1 MKVLIRGLLTTVM
14 VITIFLLCSC
24 TYVKQIINDEIISH
38 IGRET
43 FTTEI
48 SDSIES
54 QMPEIDEQKK
64 QEIKDLLDN
73 NEQLNNI
80 VDTIS
85 ERIVADLS
93 KDEIENIDI
102 NDDIKTFL
110 QENKDLFIGAIGDE
124 ISEEEID
131 RAIDEAISETDFNQV
146 YRDAVKSVQNDMDQD
161 VQTVLDVYNYITSQ
175 EFLTILIIVFVVA
188 MAITFLLQKP
198 HYKGI
203 VNVSIATIVSAVLVV
218 PIALIMNMILQAILE
233 EIDTAI
239 ALNANPIWMSAGCLL
254 AIGILLLIVNYLIE
268 QKKKECLLFIL
279 LFSLLFSFFECTRLT

>member
-124 ISEEEID
+124 ISEKEINQ
-131 RAIDEAISETDFNQV
+131 AIDEAISETDFNQV

-268 QKKKECLLFIL
+268 QKKKEVAQ
-279 LFSLLFSFFECTRLT
+279 

>member
-85 ERIVADLS
+85 KRIVADLS

-131 RAIDEAISETDFNQV
+131 QAIDEAISETDFNQV

-161 VQTVLDVYNYITSQ
+161 IQTVLDVYNYITSQ

-233 EIDTAI
+233 EIDTAN

-268 QKKKECLLFIL
+268 QKKKEVAQ
-279 LFSLLFSFFECTRLT
+279 

>member
-131 RAIDEAISETDFNQV
+131 QAIDEAISETDFNQV
-146 YRDAVKSVQNDMDQD
+146 YRDAVKSVQNDIDQD
-161 VQTVLDVYNYITSQ
+161 VQTVLDIYNYITSQ

-254 AIGILLLIVNYLIE
+254 AIGILLLIVKYLIE
-268 QKKKECLLFIL
+268 QKKKEVAQ
-279 LFSLLFSFFECTRLT
+279 

>member
-93 KDEIENIDI
+93 KDEIKNIDI

-131 RAIDEAISETDFNQV
+131 RAIDEAISETDFNQA

-254 AIGILLLIVNYLIE
+254 AIGILLLIVKYLIE
-268 QKKKECLLFIL
+268 QKKKEVAQ
-279 LFSLLFSFFECTRLT
+279 

>member
-93 KDEIENIDI
+93 KDEIKNIDI

-124 ISEEEID
+124 ISEKEID
-131 RAIDEAISETDFNQV
+131 QAIDEAISETDFNQV

-268 QKKKECLLFIL
+268 QKKKEVAQ
-279 LFSLLFSFFECTRLT
+279 

>member
-131 RAIDEAISETDFNQV
+131 QAIDEAISETDFNQV

-161 VQTVLDVYNYITSQ
+161 IQTVLDVYNYITSQ

-203 VNVSIATIVSAVLVV
+203 VNVSIATIVSTVLVV
-218 PIALIMNMILQAILE
+218 PVALIMNMILQAILE
-233 EIDTAI
+233 EIDTAN

-254 AIGILLLIVNYLIE
+254 AIGIMLLIVNYLIE
-268 QKKKECLLFIL
+268 QKKKEVAQ
-279 LFSLLFSFFECTRLT
+279 

>member
-64 QEIKDLLDN
+64 QEIKDLLGN

-268 QKKKECLLFIL
+268 QKKKEVAQ
-279 LFSLLFSFFECTRLT
+279 

>member
-131 RAIDEAISETDFNQV
+131 QAIDEAISETDFNQV

-175 EFLTILIIVFVVA
+175 EFLSILIIVFVVA

-239 ALNANPIWMSAGCLL
+239 VLNANPIWMSAGCLL

-268 QKKKECLLFIL
+268 QKKKEVAQ
-279 LFSLLFSFFECTRLT
+279 

>member
-43 FTTEI
+43 FKTEI

-131 RAIDEAISETDFNQV
+131 QAIDEAISETDFNQV

-268 QKKKECLLFIL
+268 QKKKEVAQ
-279 LFSLLFSFFECTRLT
+279 

>member
-24 TYVKQIINDEIISH
+24 TYVKQIINDEIISY

-93 KDEIENIDI
+93 KDKIENIDI

-146 YRDAVKSVQNDMDQD
+146 YRDTVKSVQNDMDQD

-268 QKKKECLLFIL
+268 QKKKEVAQ
-279 LFSLLFSFFECTRLT
+279 

>member
-131 RAIDEAISETDFNQV
+131 QAIDEAISETDFNQV

-203 VNVSIATIVSAVLVV
+203 VNASIATIVSAVLVV

-233 EIDTAI
+233 EFDTAI

-268 QKKKECLLFIL
+268 QKKKEVAQ
-279 LFSLLFSFFECTRLT
+279 

>member
-48 SDSIES
+48 SNSIES

-131 RAIDEAISETDFNQV
+131 QAIDEAISETDFNQV

-161 VQTVLDVYNYITSQ
+161 VQTVLDIYNYITSQ

-268 QKKKECLLFIL
+268 QKKKEVAQ
-279 LFSLLFSFFECTRLT
+279 

>member
-131 RAIDEAISETDFNQV
+131 QAIDEAISETDFNQV
-146 YRDAVKSVQNDMDQD
+146 YRGAVKSVQNDMNQD

-175 EFLTILIIVFVVA
+175 EFLSILIIVFVVA

-218 PIALIMNMILQAILE
+218 PIALIMNTILQAILE

-239 ALNANPIWMSAGCLL
+239 VLNANPIWMSAGCLL
-254 AIGILLLIVNYLIE
+254 AIGILLLIVKYLIE
-268 QKKKECLLFIL
+268 QKKKEVAQ
-279 LFSLLFSFFECTRLT
+279 

>member
-24 TYVKQIINDEIISH
+24 TYIKQIINDEIISH

-131 RAIDEAISETDFNQV
+131 QAIDEAISETDFNQV
-146 YRDAVKSVQNDMDQD
+146 YRDAVKSVQSDMDQD

-175 EFLTILIIVFVVA
+175 EFLSILIIVFVVA

-268 QKKKECLLFIL
+268 QKKKEVAQ
-279 LFSLLFSFFECTRLT
+279 

>member
-93 KDEIENIDI
+93 KDKIENIDI

-146 YRDAVKSVQNDMDQD
+146 YRDTVKSVQNDMDQD

-268 QKKKECLLFIL
+268 QKKKEVAQ
-279 LFSLLFSFFECTRLT
+279 

>member
-1 MKVLIRGLLTTVM
+1 MKVLIREILTTVM
-14 VITIFLLCSC
+14 VITILLLCSC

-131 RAIDEAISETDFNQV
+131 QAIDEAISETDFNQV

-175 EFLTILIIVFVVA
+175 EFLSILIIVFVVA

-268 QKKKECLLFIL
+268 QKKKEVAQ
-279 LFSLLFSFFECTRLT
+279 

>member
-24 TYVKQIINDEIISH
+24 TYVKQIINDEIISY

-85 ERIVADLS
+85 ERIVAALS

-268 QKKKECLLFIL
+268 QKKKEVAQ
-279 LFSLLFSFFECTRLT
+279 

>member
-48 SDSIES
+48 SNSIES
-54 QMPEIDEQKK
+54 QMPKIDEQKK

-93 KDEIENIDI
+93 KDEIKNIDI

-131 RAIDEAISETDFNQV
+131 QAIDEAISETDFNQV
-146 YRDAVKSVQNDMDQD
+146 YRDVVKSVQNDMDQD

-268 QKKKECLLFIL
+268 QKKKEVAQ
-279 LFSLLFSFFECTRLT
+279 

>member
-131 RAIDEAISETDFNQV
+131 QAIDEAISETDFNQV

-233 EIDTAI
+233 ETDTAI

-268 QKKKECLLFIL
+268 QKKKEVAQ
-279 LFSLLFSFFECTRLT
+279 

>member
-131 RAIDEAISETDFNQV
+131 QAIDQAIDEAISETDFNQV
-146 YRDAVKSVQNDMDQD
+146 YRDVVKSVQNDMDQD

-233 EIDTAI
+233 EIDTANV
-239 ALNANPIWMSAGCLL
+239 LNANPIWMSAGCLL

-268 QKKKECLLFIL
+268 QKKKEVAQ
-279 LFSLLFSFFECTRLT
+279 

>member
-64 QEIKDLLDN
+64 QEIKDLLEN

-93 KDEIENIDI
+93 KDKIENIDI

-131 RAIDEAISETDFNQV
+131 QAIDEAISETDFNQV
-146 YRDAVKSVQNDMDQD
+146 YRDTVKSVQNDMDQD

-268 QKKKECLLFIL
+268 QKKKEVAQ
-279 LFSLLFSFFECTRLT
+279 

>member
-93 KDEIENIDI
+93 KDEIE
-102 NDDIKTFL
+102 KTSIL
-110 QENKDLFIGAIGDE
+110 TM
-124 ISEEEID
+124 ISKRFYKKTKICL
-131 RAIDEAISETDFNQV
+131 
-146 YRDAVKSVQNDMDQD
+146 SV
-161 VQTVLDVYNYITSQ
+161 
-175 EFLTILIIVFVVA
+175 
-188 MAITFLLQKP
+188 
-198 HYKGI
+198 
-203 VNVSIATIVSAVLVV
+203 
-218 PIALIMNMILQAILE
+218 
-233 EIDTAI
+233 
-239 ALNANPIWMSAGCLL
+239 
-254 AIGILLLIVNYLIE
+254 
-268 QKKKECLLFIL
+268 
-279 LFSLLFSFFECTRLT
+279 R

>member
-110 QENKDLFIGAIGDE
+110 QENKDLLIGAIGDE

-131 RAIDEAISETDFNQV
+131 QAIDEAISETDFNQA

-203 VNVSIATIVSAVLVV
+203 VNISIATIVSAVLVV

-239 ALNANPIWMSAGCLL
+239 ALKTNPIWMSAGCLL

-268 QKKKECLLFIL
+268 QKKKEVAQ
-279 LFSLLFSFFECTRLT
+279 

>member
-131 RAIDEAISETDFNQV
+131 QAIDEAISETDFNQV

-218 PIALIMNMILQAILE
+218 PIALIMNIILQAILE

-254 AIGILLLIVNYLIE
+254 AIGILLLIVKYLIE
-268 QKKKECLLFIL
+268 QKKKEVAQ
-279 LFSLLFSFFECTRLT
+279 

>member
-131 RAIDEAISETDFNQV
+131 QAIDEAISETDFNQV
-146 YRDAVKSVQNDMDQD
+146 YRDAVKSVQNDIDQD

-268 QKKKECLLFIL
+268 QKKKEVAQ
-279 LFSLLFSFFECTRLT
+279 

>member
-131 RAIDEAISETDFNQV
+131 QAIDEAISETDFNQV

-188 MAITFLLQKP
+188 MTITFLLQKP

-268 QKKKECLLFIL
+268 QKKKEVAQ
-279 LFSLLFSFFECTRLT
+279 

>member
-48 SDSIES
+48 SNSIES

-64 QEIKDLLDN
+64 QEIKDLLEN

-93 KDEIENIDI
+93 KDEIKNIDI

-268 QKKKECLLFIL
+268 QKKKEVAQ
-279 LFSLLFSFFECTRLT
+279 

>member
-131 RAIDEAISETDFNQV
+131 QAIDEAISETDFNQV
-146 YRDAVKSVQNDMDQD
+146 YHDAVKSVQNDMDQD

-268 QKKKECLLFIL
+268 QKKKEVAQ
-279 LFSLLFSFFECTRLT
+279 

>member
-48 SDSIES
+48 SNSIES

-146 YRDAVKSVQNDMDQD
+146 YRDTVKSVQNDMDQD

-203 VNVSIATIVSAVLVV
+203 VNVSIATIVSVVLVV

-268 QKKKECLLFIL
+268 QKKKEVAQ
-279 LFSLLFSFFECTRLT
+279 

>member
-124 ISEEEID
+124 ISKEEID
-131 RAIDEAISETDFNQV
+131 QAIDEAISETDFNQV

-161 VQTVLDVYNYITSQ
+161 IQTVLDVYNYITSQ

-268 QKKKECLLFIL
+268 QKKKEVAQ
-279 LFSLLFSFFECTRLT
+279 

>member
-124 ISEEEID
+124 ISEKEID
-131 RAIDEAISETDFNQV
+131 QAIDEAISETDFNQV
-146 YRDAVKSVQNDMDQD
+146 YRDVVKSVQNDMDQD

-203 VNVSIATIVSAVLVV
+203 VNISIATIVSAVLVV

-268 QKKKECLLFIL
+268 QKKKEVAQ
-279 LFSLLFSFFECTRLT
+279 

>member
-48 SDSIES
+48 SYSIES

-131 RAIDEAISETDFNQV
+131 QAIDEAISETDFNQV
-146 YRDAVKSVQNDMDQD
+146 YRGAVKSVQNDMNQD

-175 EFLTILIIVFVVA
+175 EFLSILIIVFVVA

-254 AIGILLLIVNYLIE
+254 AIGILLLIVKYLIE
-268 QKKKECLLFIL
+268 QKKKEVAQ
-279 LFSLLFSFFECTRLT
+279 

>member
-80 VDTIS
+80 VETIS

-131 RAIDEAISETDFNQV
+131 QAIDEAISETDFNQA

-254 AIGILLLIVNYLIE
+254 AIGILLLIVKYLIE
-268 QKKKECLLFIL
+268 QKKKEVAQ
-279 LFSLLFSFFECTRLT
+279 

>member
-102 NDDIKTFL
+102 NDDIKMFL

-131 RAIDEAISETDFNQV
+131 QAIDEAISETDFNQA

-233 EIDTAI
+233 EFDTAI

-268 QKKKECLLFIL
+268 QKKKEVAQ
-279 LFSLLFSFFECTRLT
+279 

>member
-24 TYVKQIINDEIISH
+24 TYVKQIINDEIISQ

-131 RAIDEAISETDFNQV
+131 QAIDEAISETDFNQV
-146 YRDAVKSVQNDMDQD
+146 YRDAVKSVQNDMDPD

-175 EFLTILIIVFVVA
+175 DFLTILIIVLGIAIV
-188 MAITFLLQKP
+188 ITFLLQKP

-203 VNVSIATIVSAVLVV
+203 VNVSIATIVSAVLIV

-239 ALNANPIWMSAGCLL
+239 ALNANPIWMSVGCLL
-254 AIGILLLIVNYLIE
+254 AIGILLLIVKYLIE
-268 QKKKECLLFIL
+268 QKKKEVAQ
-279 LFSLLFSFFECTRLT
+279 

>member
-14 VITIFLLCSC
+14 VISIFLLCSC

-93 KDEIENIDI
+93 KDKIENIDI

-146 YRDAVKSVQNDMDQD
+146 YRDTVKSVQNDMDQD

-268 QKKKECLLFIL
+268 QKKKEVAQ
-279 LFSLLFSFFECTRLT
+279 

>member
-131 RAIDEAISETDFNQV
+131 QAIDEAISETDFNQV
-146 YRDAVKSVQNDMDQD
+146 YRNAVKSVQNDMDQD

-268 QKKKECLLFIL
+268 QKKKEVAQ
-279 LFSLLFSFFECTRLT
+279 

>member
-110 QENKDLFIGAIGDE
+110 QENKDLFIGTIGDE

-131 RAIDEAISETDFNQV
+131 QAIDEAISETDFNQV

-203 VNVSIATIVSAVLVV
+203 VNVSIATIVSAVLVI

-254 AIGILLLIVNYLIE
+254 AIGILLLIVKYLIE
-268 QKKKECLLFIL
+268 QKKKEVAQ
-279 LFSLLFSFFECTRLT
+279 

>member
-146 YRDAVKSVQNDMDQD
+146 YRDTVKSVQNDMNQD

-268 QKKKECLLFIL
+268 QKKKEVAQ
-279 LFSLLFSFFECTRLT
+279 

>member
-131 RAIDEAISETDFNQV
+131 QAIDEAISETDFNQA

-203 VNVSIATIVSAVLVV
+203 VNISIATIVSAVLVV

-233 EIDTAI
+233 EIDTAN

-254 AIGILLLIVNYLIE
+254 AIGILLLIVKYLIE
-268 QKKKECLLFIL
+268 QKKKEVAQ
-279 LFSLLFSFFECTRLT
+279 